1 MQQNKPL
8 TLGAVSLLIISVI
21 SWGFAF
27 PIIKISLEYVPP
39 LVIGYFR
46 YFFASLPFLA
56 FIFFK
61 FKIVDIKNE
70 LMSNWKVLV
79 ALGITMVTIPNM
91 AQNIGL
97 LYTTSS
103 IAALIGT
110 VAPVF
115 TVIIAVIVLKESHNW
130 HKVLG
135 FIIAVTASILMV
147 IYTGIEVSDAT
158 LFGNFLIFIT
168 SVSYGISGIFS
179 KIALM
184 RTSPYYVTG
193 FGMLFGSIILIPI
206 SVLFNEPLD
215 WFVGLSITGWILL
228 ILLTLLPCMIATF
241 FWYIVLRTYEVSKQV
256 MFTYLIPLFAAV
268 FAYFLLGET
277 LSMITIFLGII
288 IVLGI
293 SLAEGIIGKKNNN
306 KSV

>member
-1 MQQNKPL
+1 MQENKPL
-8 TLGAVSLLIISVI
+8 TLGAVSLLIISVLF
-21 SWGFAF
+21 WGLAF
-27 PIIKISLEYVPP
+27 PIIKITLDYVPP

-46 YFFASLPFLA
+46 YFFASLPFVA

-61 FKIVDIKNE
+61 YEKSDIKNE
-70 LMSNWKVLV
+70 LHKNWKLFA

-110 VAPVF
+110 VAPIF
-115 TVIIAVIVLKESHNW
+115 TVIIAIIVLKESSTW
-130 HKVLG
+130 QKVLG
-135 FIIAVTASILMV
+135 FIIAITASVLMV
-147 IYTGIEVSDAT
+147 VYTGIEVSDAT
-158 LFGNFLIFIT
+158 LFGNVLIFIT

-184 RTSPYYVTG
+184 KTSPYYVTG

-215 WFVGLSITGWILL
+215 WFVGLSMTGWLLL

-241 FWYIVLRTYEVSKQV
+241 FWYLVLRTYEVSKQV
-256 MFTYLIPLFAAV
+256 MFTYLIPIFATV
-268 FAYFLLGET
+268 FAYLLLGET
-277 LSMITIFLGII
+277 LSLITILLGILI
-288 IVLGI
+288 IIGI
-293 SLAEGIIGKKNNN
+293 TLAEGILKIKNNN
-306 KSV
+306 